1 MKNYVIFN
9 GKSTE
14 DIALIEELPV
24 VSRAERD
31 IDFIEID
38 GIHGFLTFDK
48 NRYKPVDYSI
58 ELKVN
63 GKANRDLIRNIFI
76 GNGDLIL
83 SNESDRYYK
92 AVITGTVTVERQLK
106 ELYKINV
113 SFKLQPF
120 SYVRTKETII
130 ITATP
135 YIIDNPTNTTSQPI
149 IKIYGSGTSYL
160 NINGNIIEL
169 KNITS
174 DGLIL
179 DFELKEAYDFNK
191 VSKNTDVFG
200 VYKEFI
206 VGRNTISWTDN
217 ITKIEVTPN
226 WRYL

>member
-38 GIHGFLTFDK
+38 GRHGFLTFDK

-206 VGRNTISWTDN
+206 VGSNTISWTDN

>member
-38 GIHGFLTFDK
+38 GRHGFLTFDK

-120 SYVRTKETII
+120 SYVCTKETII
-130 ITATP
+130 ITSTP

-206 VGRNTISWTDN
+206 VGSNTISWTDN

>member
-31 IDFIEID
+31 IEFIEID
-38 GIHGFLTFDK
+38 GRHGFLTFDK

-83 SNESDRYYK
+83 SNDSDRYYK

-149 IKIYGSGTSYL
+149 IKIYGNGTSYL

-206 VGRNTISWTDN
+206 VGSNTISWTDN

>member
-38 GIHGFLTFDK
+38 GRHGFLTFDK

-120 SYVRTKETII
+120 SYVRAKETVV

-149 IKIYGSGTSYL
+149 IKIYGSGMSYL

-206 VGRNTISWTDN
+206 VGSNTISWTDN

>member
-31 IDFIEID
+31 IEFIEID
-38 GIHGFLTFDK
+38 GRHGFLTFDK

-206 VGRNTISWTDN
+206 VGSNTISWTDN

>member
-38 GIHGFLTFDK
+38 GRHGFLTFDK

-149 IKIYGSGTSYL
+149 IKIYGNGTSYL

-206 VGRNTISWTDN
+206 VGSNTISWTDN

>member
-14 DIALIEELPV
+14 NIALIEELPV

-38 GIHGFLTFDK
+38 GRHGFLTFDK
-48 NRYKPVDYSI
+48 NRYKPIDYSI

-120 SYVRTKETII
+120 SYVRTKKTII

-206 VGRNTISWTDN
+206 VGSNTISWTDN

>member
-31 IDFIEID
+31 IEFIEID
-38 GIHGFLTFDK
+38 GRHGFLTFDK

-149 IKIYGSGTSYL
+149 IKIYGNGTSYL

-206 VGRNTISWTDN
+206 VGSNTISWTDN

>member
-38 GIHGFLTFDK
+38 GRHGFLTFDK
-48 NRYKPVDYSI
+48 NRYKPIDYSI

-206 VGRNTISWTDN
+206 VGSNTISWTDN

>member
-38 GIHGFLTFDK
+38 GRHGFLTFDK

-135 YIIDNPTNTTSQPI
+135 HIIDNPTNTTSQPT
-149 IKIYGSGTSYL
+149 IKIYGRGTSYL

-206 VGRNTISWTDN
+206 VGSNTISWTDN

>member
-38 GIHGFLTFDK
+38 GRHGFLTFDK

-120 SYVRTKETII
+120 SYVRTKKTII

-135 YIIDNPTNTTSQPI
+135 YTIDNPTNTTSQPI

-206 VGRNTISWTDN
+206 VGSNTISWTDN

>member
-38 GIHGFLTFDK
+38 GRHGFLTFDK

-63 GKANRDLIRNIFI
+63 GKTNRDLIRNIFI

-135 YIIDNPTNTTSQPI
+135 YTIDNPTNTTSQPI

-206 VGRNTISWTDN
+206 VGSNTISWTDN

>member
-38 GIHGFLTFDK
+38 GRHGFLTFDK
-48 NRYKPVDYSI
+48 NRYKPIDYSI

-63 GKANRDLIRNIFI
+63 GKVNRDLIRNIFI

-83 SNESDRYYK
+83 SNEPDRYYK
-92 AVITGTVTVERQLK
+92 AVITGAVTVERQLK

-206 VGRNTISWTDN
+206 VGSNTISWTDN